1 MYVLF
6 NMYVILDNLLHR
18 SHHTCISERL
28 VYASRS
34 VHGDVRRMNLRVRY
48 RDLEEAE
55 YAKWHSTVA
64 IIERHAFYLLNSK
77 VKILKSVTGIVFIC

>member
-1 MYVLF
+1 M
-6 NMYVILDNLLHR
+6 
-18 SHHTCISERL
+18 
-28 VYASRS
+28 
-34 VHGDVRRMNLRVRY
+34 HGDVRRMNLRVRY

-77 VKILKSVTGIVFIC
+77 VKILKSVTGIVFI